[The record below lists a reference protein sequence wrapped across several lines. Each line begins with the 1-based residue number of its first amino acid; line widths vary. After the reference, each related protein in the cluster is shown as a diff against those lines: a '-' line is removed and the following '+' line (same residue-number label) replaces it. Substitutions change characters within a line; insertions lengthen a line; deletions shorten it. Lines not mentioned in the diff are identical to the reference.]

1 MLNNEELLNIY
12 GGAINIGIISIVI
25 AGIVFLVGVID
36 GIITPKS
43 QEFLK

>member
-12 GGAINIGIISIVI
+12 GGAISIGIVSIVI

-36 GIITPKS
+36 GYMRP
-43 QEFLK
+43 LKCR